1 MDKHLSSIRRTRARL
16 ISTCKILSI
25 FFFICLLLYC
35 IAIAAIFIYIVA
47 PPAGFSYIGPPSLLD
62 LSPLILSTVAGG
74 FTIFLLWRL
83 FREIGGGGSPFTM
96 MRVRQIQALGTL
108 FLIAAM
114 CNLLITPNG
123 DVGVISGDA
132 HMLLNS
138 DPSASDSATVD
149 VTSFMTAIVCFALS
163 LVFKYGAALECEADD
178 LV

>member
-1 MDKHLSSIRRTRARL
+1 MDKHLSSIQRSRARL
-16 ISTCKILSI
+16 ISTCKILSVA
-25 FFFICLLLYC
+25 FFICLLLYC
-35 IAIAAIFIYIVA
+35 VVIAAIFAYIAA
-47 PPAGFSYIGPPSLLD
+47 PPTGFSYIGPPSLLD
-62 LSPLILSTVAGG
+62 LSPFILSALAGG

-96 MRVRQIQALGTL
+96 MRVRQIQALGIL
-108 FLIAAM
+108 FFITAV
-114 CNLLITPNG
+114 CNLLIPPNG
-123 DVGVISGDA
+123 NVGVISGDA
-132 HMLLNS
+132 HMFLNS